1 MSVENQIRKPV
12 YVAAVIERHD
22 SHMLIAL
29 PEGSEGVSRQW
40 QFPRSSVERG
50 ESPEEATRRLAMKSL
65 GIAVEIV
72 VGQPPLEFEI
82 EGRKVELRYFF
93 CSVSDGEA
101 TSGPFAEIRWVLR
114 GHLREYEFDVPSRSV
129 TKWLLGSQG

>member
-1 MSVENQIRKPV
+1 MSVEDQTRKPV
-12 YVAAVIERHD
+12 YAAAVIERHD
-22 SHMLIAL
+22 NQMLIAL
-29 PEGSEGVSRQW
+29 PAGRKGGSRQW

-50 ESPEEATRRLAMKSL
+50 ESPEEATRRMVLKKL

-82 EGRKVELRYFF
+82 DGRKVELRYFF

-101 TSGPFAEIRWVLR
+101 KPGPFAEIRWILR
-114 GHLREYEFDVPSRSV
+114 GHLREYEFDGPSRSV
-129 TKWLLGSQG
+129 TKWLLGSHA